1 MELIAAV
8 DRRWAIG
15 RGDRLLFSIPE
26 DLHRFRALTEGN
38 GIVYGRRTLTTFPG
52 GRPLPNRRNYVL
64 THAPKALPEGV
75 IGADSVDSLLAA
87 SAGEP
92 RLFVVGGASVYRQLL
107 PLCTAAWITQVD
119 ADGAGDKFC
128 PNLDAD
134 PAWMLADCGAWQSY
148 ENLRYRFCYYTKKEV

>member
-8 DRRWAIG
+8 DRRWVIG
-15 RGDRLLFSIPE
+15 RGERLLFSIPE

-38 GIVYGRRTLTTFPG
+38 AIVYGRRTLKTFPG
-52 GRPLPNRRNYVL
+52 ERALPRRRNYVL
-64 THAPKALPEGV
+64 THTPETLPEGATGV
-75 IGADSVDSLLAA
+75 HSLAA
-87 SAGEP
+87 LLSVSTGEE
-92 RLFVVGGASVYRQLL
+92 RLFVVGGESVYRQLL

-134 PAWMLADCGAWQSY
+134 PAWTLDDCGAWQMHD
-148 ENLRYRFCYYTKKEV
+148 NLRYRFCHYTRKEV